1 MTDETIETVRTLLRG
16 ALENTDDTEVHY
28 KLRTALQ
35 LLDVYKN
42 DIDQL
47 QEAAESD
54 GDLEERLSDLGYLQ

>member
-16 ALENTDDTEVHY
+16 ALESTDDTEVHF

-35 LLDVYKN
+35 LLDVHEN
-42 DIDQL
+42 DIDRL

-54 GDLEERLSDLGYLQ
+54 EGLQERLDDLGYLE